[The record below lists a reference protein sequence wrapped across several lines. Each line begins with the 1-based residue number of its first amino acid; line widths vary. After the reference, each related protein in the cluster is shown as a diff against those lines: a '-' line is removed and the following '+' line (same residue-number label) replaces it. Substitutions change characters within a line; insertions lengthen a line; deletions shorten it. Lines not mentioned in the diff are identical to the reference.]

1 MIILDTNTVSETLKS
16 KPSEIVLNW
25 LAAQQPY
32 EIFITVITQAEL
44 LYGVES
50 LPVGKRRLDLS
61 HEVEKLFSE
70 DFPSRILP
78 FDESSARMYAR
89 IASQRKSIGRP
100 LSQSDAMIAAIA
112 RGRNAAVATR
122 NMHDFEECGIRVI
135 NPWTER
141 RPT

>member
-1 MIILDTNTVSETLKS
+1 MIVLDTNTVSETLKS
-16 KPSEIVLNW
+16 KPSEIVLDW

-70 DFPSRILP
+70 DFSSRILP

-112 RGRNAAVATR
+112 RSRNAAVATR
-122 NMHDFEECGIRVI
+122 NTRDFDGCGVRVI

>member
-1 MIILDTNTVSETLKS
+1 MIVLDTNTVSETLKPA
-16 KPSEIVLNW
+16 PSETVISW
-25 LAAQQPY
+25 LAVQQPS

-61 HEVEKLFSE
+61 YEVEKLFAE
-70 DFPSRILP
+70 DFLGRILL

-89 IASQRKSIGRP
+89 IVSQRKSIGRP

-112 RGRNAAVATR
+112 RSRNAAVATR
-122 NMHDFEECGIRVI
+122 NTGDFEDCGVRVI

-141 RPT
+141 KPV